1 MATRKSKAATPAK
14 KRGRP
19 SKFNEVMYRQAEKLC
34 LLGATNDE
42 LAHFFEVGT
51 TTIDQWIKKN
61 AEFRCAIK
69 KGRVVADAEVA
80 NSLYRRAIG
89 YEHPEDDIRTMN
101 TGLGYSEIVITPTIK
116 HYPPDTAAAFIW
128 LKNRRPD
135 KWRDNTDGSNG
146 TIKREV
152 TAFEVIPYEDSPAS
166 PGEPAAS

>member
-19 SKFNEVMYRQAEKLC
+19 SKFTPEMYEQAENLC

-42 LAHFFEVGT
+42 LARFFKVAGS
-51 TTIDQWIKKN
+51 TIDLWIKKN
-61 AEFRCAIK
+61 ADFSGAIK
-69 KGRVVADAEVA
+69 KGREVADAKVA
-80 NSLYRRAIG
+80 SSLYKRAIG
-89 YEHPEDDIRTMN
+89 YSHPEDDIRTMN

-152 TAFEVIPYEDSPAS
+152 TAFEVVPYEDSPAI